1 MAAMTVCLLVGR
13 VIAAEP
19 KNAVGRAAEKAVL
32 PKVKIILIGASTA
45 TDAAGWGGGFARC
58 LRSEVQFVNCSK
70 SGRSSKSY
78 ANEGWWQKALAE
90 KPDYV
95 LIQFGGND
103 QPGKGPERETDP
115 ETTYP
120 EWMGKYVDESRA
132 AGAQPILITSLVRRS
147 FDPDGKIRSTLT
159 PYAESV
165 KRIGTEKKVPVIDL
179 HALSIALHEKQGPEA
194 SRAFNRTKPGRE
206 EHTDKTHLS
215 PEGAKIIGRMVA
227 DELKIAVPALSPY
240 IE

>member
-1 MAAMTVCLLVGR
+1 
-13 VIAAEP
+13 
-19 KNAVGRAAEKAVL
+19 L